1 MINEGIDLKQDMQKN
16 DIVTSF
22 FNQTQYTQGIE
33 MSIGMLMIVNE
44 KEKNTDMISWI
55 DDKQKQEMRLKWN
68 KIFFSSS
75 SPSFFHHCI
84 NRTTSIN

>member
-1 MINEGIDLKQDMQKN
+1 LINEGIDLKQDMQKN

-44 KEKNTDMISWI
+44 KDENEKKKKTPI
-55 DDKQKQEMRLKWN
+55 
-68 KIFFSSS
+68 
-75 SPSFFHHCI
+75 
-84 NRTTSIN
+84 

>member
-44 KEKNTDMISWI
+44 KRREREEEEEENTDMISWI

-68 KIFFSSS
+68 IYSPLSSS
-75 SPSFFHHCI
+75 FFPSLD
-84 NRTTSIN
+84 